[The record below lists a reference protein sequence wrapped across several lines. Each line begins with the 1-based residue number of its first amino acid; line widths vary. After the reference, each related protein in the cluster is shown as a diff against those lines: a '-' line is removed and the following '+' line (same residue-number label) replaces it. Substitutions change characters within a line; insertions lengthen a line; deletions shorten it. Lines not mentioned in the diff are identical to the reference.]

1 MSPALLTTI
10 FSTKNSQCLCCI
22 MFTCEGTWHVSVI
35 HNQSISFS
43 WPQAT
48 FSSMVLVNLF
58 VFFCFLPFLP
68 SLFHLPTMPI
78 QYVYVHVI
86 CVHMREV
93 LICVIGWRLH
103 LRAALGCLVREG
115 HVVILGPVMYKC
127 VAFVL
132 CLMTHCLTSRMRL
145 YCLIY
150 ETYIIFAFN
159 GLRYIALA
167 ILQIVCS
174 AINNSVLRLSDGISI
189 RCNCLL
195 FSHWFLLCL
204 WSHRVLF
211 GDWMCC
217 CASTGILLE
226 GGFQVLWI
234 EPCTM
239 YFQWNV
245 HGIE

>member
-1 MSPALLTTI
+1 M
-10 FSTKNSQCLCCI
+10 
-22 MFTCEGTWHVSVI
+22 
-35 HNQSISFS
+35 
-43 WPQAT
+43 
-48 FSSMVLVNLF
+48 
-58 VFFCFLPFLP
+58 
-68 SLFHLPTMPI
+68 
-78 QYVYVHVI
+78 YVHVI
-86 CVHMREV
+86 CVCMWEV
-93 LICVIGWRLH
+93 HICVIGWRLR
-103 LRAALGCLVREG
+103 LRAVLGCLGRER
-115 HVVILGPVMYKC
+115 HLVIVGPVVYKC

-132 CLMTHCLTSRMRL
+132 YLMTHCLTSRMRL

-167 ILQIVCS
+167 ISQIVCS
-174 AINNSVLRLSDGISI
+174 AINNSVLRLSDGISV

-204 WSHRVLF
+204 WFHRVLF

-234 EPCTM
+234 EPCTI
-239 YFQWNV
+239 YFQWKMCKELNRLQN
-245 HGIE
+245 